1 MNIYKSTM
9 GLLFAG
15 LATVLF
21 SACGKDDPIVD
32 MGYLPPATLP
42 DSVTVTYGTVTT
54 LNLPDEYKNQ
64 PYVNFRL
71 DFTGNTNLQV
81 NAADSLNT
89 LLAKAIVVDTKARGI
104 KIDAGKLYPNSN
116 RSELT
121 GVRLPDTYKVRLVA
135 ESLTGLKPVK
145 TDFTLKVMPAAL
157 GIKELSATDPI
168 PYGYSL
174 YSAEGAS
181 YTIDYLGLNKEGT
194 SLQLHQNGFP
204 DGHVTLQGDKVV
216 LDQYAGDE
224 DRKYEW
230 TYDLIAN
237 LLKDGYR
244 VAYKQFRTVILP
256 QPKFLY
262 GVYYPEYD
270 LTIVQNRVVIGLGN
284 AYMSPAP
291 VFNPEKYKGSFRI
304 LSVAY
309 GAAPFVDTDKVFSVD
324 AATGQVKAA
333 ADSSLSAGEYKIT
346 VEATTTIGIKLTTTF
361 TLVME

>member
-1 MNIYKSTM
+1 MNIYKSIR
-9 GLLFAG
+9 GLLLVG
-15 LATVLF
+15 LAIVLF
-21 SACGKDDPIVD
+21 SACGKEDPIVD

-42 DSVTVTYGTVTT
+42 DSVTVTYGTVKT
-54 LNLPDEYKNQ
+54 LNLPDEYKSQ

-71 DFTGNTNLQV
+71 DFTGNTNLKV
-81 NAADSLNT
+81 NTSDSLHT
-89 LLAKAIVVDTKARGI
+89 LLAKAIVVDAKEKHIR
-104 KIDAGKLYPNSN
+104 IDAGKLYPNSN

-135 ESLTGLKPVK
+135 ESLTGLKPVRA
-145 TDFTLKVMPAAL
+145 DFTLKVMPAAL

-181 YTIDYLGLNKEGT
+181 YTIDYLGLDKAGT
-194 SLQLHQNGFP
+194 NLELHQNGFP

-230 TYDLIAN
+230 TYDLVAN
-237 LLKDGYR
+237 LQKDGYR

-256 QPKFLY
+256 QPKFIY
-262 GVYYPEYD
+262 GIYYPEFD
-270 LTIVQNRVVIGLGN
+270 LTIVQNRVVMGLGN

-304 LSVAY
+304 LSIAY
-309 GAAPFVDTDKVFSVD
+309 GSAPFADTDKLFSVD
-324 AATGQVKAA
+324 ASTGQVRAA
-333 ADSSLSAGEYKIT
+333 ANSSLSAGEYKMT
-346 VEATTTIGIKLTTTF
+346 VEVTTTIGIKLTTTF